1 MTPIIQSIRDYVM
14 QYPGLDEN
22 GCLYV
27 DYLGNEPIE
36 YSVEAVPAEPFYR
49 RYTDG
54 DGIRQFLFLFASREY
69 YSADVTQCIENLGFY
84 EGFERWIRE
93 QNENGILPDLGP
105 GREPIA
111 VQVLTGGYGLSQDES
126 TARYQMQLRLL
137 YKEES
142 T

>member
-1 MTPIIQSIRDYVM
+1 MKPLIECIRDYVM

-27 DYLGNEPIE
+27 DYLGAQAIE
-36 YSVEAVPAEPFYR
+36 YAVESVPCDPVFK

-54 DGIRQFLFLFASREY
+54 GCIRQFLFVFASREY

-84 EGFERWIRE
+84 EKFAAWIEE
-93 QNENGILPDLGP
+93 QNESGSLPALPG
-105 GREPIA
+105 GRESLSLE
-111 VQVLTGGYGLSQDES
+111 VRTGGYVFDADTD

-137 YKEES
+137 Y